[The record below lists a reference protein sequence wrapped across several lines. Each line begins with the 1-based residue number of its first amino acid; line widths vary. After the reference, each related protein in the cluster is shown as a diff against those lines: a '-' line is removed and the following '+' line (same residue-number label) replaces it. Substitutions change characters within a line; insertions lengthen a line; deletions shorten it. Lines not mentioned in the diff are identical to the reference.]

1 MGGRVAWTRATSR
14 RESGP
19 ERSPSVASELLRLPL
34 SLPRLPRRLRVRH
47 RLSLPLVSECSP
59 RLVLWLT
66 SFLLCALSPATWPAP
81 TATRTICVLKT
92 HSAPSPARTWLP
104 APYPPGPPPSGS
116 LLTGCSVHT
125 PRRTPRGLDTSF
137 NDKLNFSLRRCPDFA
152 PLTFCPPCW
161 NPPAFRP

>member
-1 MGGRVAWTRATSR
+1 MAWTRATSR

-19 ERSPSVASELLRLPL
+19 EHSPSVASELLRLPL

-66 SFLLCALSPATWPAP
+66 SFLLCALSPATSPAP

-92 HSAPSPARTWLP
+92 CSAPSPARTWLP

-137 NDKLNFSLRRCPDFA
+137 NDKLTSVLEDAPTLLLSRSARRAGIPPLFDPDSG
-152 PLTFCPPCW
+152 
-161 NPPAFRP
+161 